1 MTDDTMEPAP
11 TRTPMHDA
19 LAVFLGRWRAE
30 GTSYGGT
37 DQSGDNPRANGES
50 WISEHTGAWHT
61 GEFFLVQ
68 DERARVGGAVFDT
81 LSVMG
86 VDAETGAYFAR
97 SFENHGFYRDY
108 PVTREGRVWTL
119 SGRTERATITFSDD
133 DRTQTIAWEW
143 KPAGTWLP
151 LCDRVATRI
160 DP

>member
-1 MTDDTMEPAP
+1 MTDDTTRAAP
-11 TRTPMHDA
+11 RRTAMHQA
-19 LAVFLGRWRAE
+19 LAVFLGDWKAQ

-37 DQSGDNPRANGES
+37 DQSGADPRANGVP
-50 WISEHTGAWHT
+50 WISEHTGRWHT

-68 DERARVGGAVFDT
+68 DERARVGGDVFDT

-86 VDAETGAYFAR
+86 VDPETGACFAR
-97 SFENHGFYRDY
+97 GFENHGFYRNY
-108 PVTREGRVWTL
+108 AVTREGKVWTL
-119 SGRTERATITFSDD
+119 SGETERATITFSDD

-143 KPAGTWLP
+143 KPGDAWLP

>member
-1 MTDDTMEPAP
+1 MTDEPTPAAP
-11 TRTPMHDA
+11 RRTEMHEA
-19 LAVFLGRWRAE
+19 LAVFLGEWKAQ

-37 DQSGDNPRANGES
+37 DQSSDDPRANGVE
-50 WISEHTGAWHT
+50 WVSEHKGYWHT

-86 VDAETGAYFAR
+86 VDPESGAWFAR

-108 PVTREGRVWTL
+108 PVTRDGKVWTFA
-119 SGRTERATITFSDD
+119 GETERATVTFSDD

-143 KPAGTWLP
+143 KPEGAWLP

>member
-1 MTDDTMEPAP
+1 MPDEPMPDAP
-11 TRTPMHDA
+11 RRTAMHEA
-19 LAVFLGRWRAE
+19 LAVFLGEWRAQ

-37 DQSGDNPRANGES
+37 DQSGDDPRANGVE
-50 WISEHTGAWHT
+50 WVSEHKGYWHT

-68 DERARVGGAVFDT
+68 DERARPGGTVFDT

-86 VDAETGAYFAR
+86 VDAENGAWFAR

-108 PVTREGRVWTL
+108 PVTREGKVWTF
-119 SGRTERATITFSDD
+119 SGETERATITFSDD

-143 KPAGTWLP
+143 KPQGTWLP